1 MLYSPPTWSRS
12 GRRCQGCYFGSLGHN
27 SLITLRLT
35 FTLSFCLNSKEKSSH
50 YEAKGISAM
59 NVLLTGPPR
68 SGKSTLIQKVAGRI
82 KRPITGFFTR
92 ELKEKGRRV
101 GFLIETLD
109 GKTGLL
115 AHQNII
121 SNYRVGKYGVNLED
135 LDRIAVPAMIPCGAN
150 QVVLID
156 EIGKMECF
164 SPLFKK
170 TLLSVL
176 SAENQVIGSIAIK
189 GDRFIQAI
197 KNRDD
202 VTLISITGDTRDLA
216 LELFL
221 QEIRE

>member
-1 MLYSPPTWSRS
+1 
-12 GRRCQGCYFGSLGHN
+12 
-27 SLITLRLT
+27 
-35 FTLSFCLNSKEKSSH
+35 
-50 YEAKGISAM
+50 M
-59 NVLLTGPPR
+59 NILLTGPPR
-68 SGKSTLIQKVAGRI
+68 SGKSTLIQKVARRI
-82 KRPITGFFTR
+82 KRPATGFFTR

-202 VTLISITGDTRDLA
+202 VTLISITEDTRDLA